1 MAIHIS
7 PKERSMSDDQPTH
20 IERAIARAFRPQ
32 RRLSRRGFLRD
43 AGRGA
48 VITGSA
54 LSLPAILA
62 ACGIKPQA
70 SSTAGGSTAA
80 QVTPRPLPSKPAGTL
95 NFANWPAYI
104 DIDEESGGYPT
115 LEKFT
120 KESGIKVNYT
130 EEINDNEEYFGE
142 IQPDLQAGNPIGP
155 DLIVLTDWMIQRMIR
170 LGYLDA
176 LDKSQLTNFE
186 ANVQDLYKDPWYD
199 PGNTFSAAW
208 QSGITGIGYNKKLTK
223 REITTFDDLLDP
235 AFKGV
240 TGLFSEMRDTL
251 SLAIGSLGKDP
262 TTATADD
269 ARAAAAK
276 LKEAAERDQFRNFYG
291 NEYYDE
297 LANGNLALTI
307 AWSGDVSQ
315 MKLYDNADVEFV
327 VPASGGMLWV
337 DNMCLPKNSAH
348 PLDAHMMIDFWYKL
362 ENAVPLTEYIGYFS
376 PVNGVVEQ
384 VQQDAKDAK
393 KDDPEWAAALK
404 VIADTAVPSDEALA
418 NVHTYKQL
426 GEAEERE
433 WNDAFDE
440 VVAG

>member
-1 MAIHIS
+1 
-7 PKERSMSDDQPTH
+7 MSDDQPTR

-62 ACGIKPQA
+62 ACGIKPQNSTTA
-70 SSTAGGSTAA
+70 SGSSAA
-80 QVTPRPLPSKPAGTL
+80 QATPRPMPAEPAGTL

-104 DIDEESGGYPT
+104 DIDDNGDYPT
-115 LEKFT
+115 LKKFT
-120 KESGIKVNYT
+120 KETGIKVNYT
-130 EEINDNEEYFGE
+130 EEINDNQEYFGE

-170 LGYLDA
+170 LGYLDP
-176 LDKSQLTNFE
+176 LDKSKLTNFD

-199 PGNTFSAAW
+199 PGNVYSAAW

-223 REITTFDDLLDP
+223 RAITKFDDLLDP

-240 TGLFSEMRDTL
+240 TGMFSEMRDTL
-251 SLAIGSLGKDP
+251 SLAIASLGVDP
-262 TTATADD
+262 TTATVDD
-269 ARAAAAK
+269 ATRAKDKLLAAANAG
-276 LKEAAERDQFRNFYG
+276 QFRAFYG
-291 NEYYDE
+291 NDYYDE

-307 AWSGDVSQ
+307 AWSGDISQ
-315 MKLYDNADVEFV
+315 MKLYDNPDVEFV
-327 VPASGGMLWV
+327 IPDTGGMLWV
-337 DNMCLPKNSAH
+337 DNMCLPKNTAH

-362 ENAVPLTEYIGYFS
+362 ENAVPLTEYVGYFS
-376 PVNGVVEQ
+376 PVKGVVEQ

-393 KDDPEWAAALK
+393 ADDPEWAAALE
-404 VIADTAVPSDEALA
+404 VIAETAFPSQEALS
-418 NVHTYKQL
+418 NVHAYKQL
-426 GEAEERE
+426 SEDEERE
-433 WNDAFDE
+433 WNDLFDE
-440 VVAG
+440 VVGA